1 MEYAPKS
8 NIIMK
13 INDLRFIWLA
23 FFIFTLSSFQAFS
36 QSNYTKKSVAWKYD
50 LDSEYILNYRIA
62 KDDTLYHIYFA
73 LNIPEGID
81 FEENIG
87 LDYEIKSSLDAE
99 EILLTRTLNYPVH
112 GIGRDSESTYFHIR
126 IPDANNYNVLFLNV
140 RNKVSGKEYAY
151 DIQFISKTKFPPP
164 DFMIYNNSSLL
175 PVCAEY
181 ITLPETIRI
190 QDFEDDEQEF
200 FVYYYKTDFE
210 VADPPMYRL
219 KKTVSKSM
227 EISTLTKVR
236 NNEPFSLK
244 EEGLY
249 FIQSDTASLSG
260 IGIRVVSN
268 YYPKMASIKELSE
281 PLIYLSTKDEIDKLV
296 NAEDVRAA
304 FEGFWLDLAKSES
317 VAKMIIKRYYDRIED
332 ANVRFTNYKEGW
344 KTDMGM
350 IFIIVGPPDE
360 VYVSEEKESWYYKNP
375 GKNQIVVFNFLKI
388 RNIFSDRHYTLI
400 RDNQYKS
407 YWYKSIDRWRKG
419 VN

>member
-332 ANVRFTNYKEGW
+332 AIVRFTNYKEGW

>member
-317 VAKMIIKRYYDRIED
+317 VAKMIIKRYYDRIEE

>member
-1 MEYAPKS
+1 MEYAVKS
-8 NIIMK
+8 NRMMK
-13 INDLRFIWLA
+13 ISDLRFIWLI
-23 FFIFTLSSFQAFS
+23 FFILTLSSLQTFS
-36 QSNYTKKSVAWKYD
+36 QSNYTKTSIDWKYA
-50 LDSEYILNYRIA
+50 LNSEYTVNYRIA
-62 KDDTLYHIYFA
+62 KDDSIYHIYFTI
-73 LNIPEGID
+73 NIPEGID

-87 LDYEIKSSLDAE
+87 LDYEIKAALEAE
-99 EILLTRTLNYPVH
+99 EILYTRTLNYPVH

-140 RNKVSGKEYAY
+140 RNKVSGKEFTY
-151 DIQFISKTKFPPP
+151 DIQFISKTKFPAP

-175 PVCAEY
+175 PACNDY
-181 ITLPETIRI
+181 ISLPETLSI
-190 QDFEDDEQEF
+190 QHYGDEEKEF

-210 VADPPMYRL
+210 VADPPMYRI

-227 EISTLTKVR
+227 EISSLNKIAG
-236 NNEPFSLK
+236 NEPFSLE

-268 YYPKMASIKELSE
+268 YYPKMSTIKELSE
-281 PLIYLSTKDEIDKLV
+281 PLIYLSTKDEIDELV
-296 NAEDVRAA
+296 NEENVRAA

-317 VAKMIIKRYYDRIED
+317 VAKMIIRKYYDRIEE
-332 ANVRFTNYKEGW
+332 ANLRFTNYKAGW

-350 IFIIVGPPDE
+350 VFIIVGPPDE
-360 VYVSEEKESWYYKNP
+360 VYLTEEKESWYYKNP

-388 RNIFSDRHYTLI
+388 RNIFSDKHYTLI

-407 YWYKSIDRWRKG
+407 FWFKSIDGWRKG

>member
-23 FFIFTLSSFQAFS
+23 FLIFTLSSLQAFS
-36 QSNYTKKSVAWKYD
+36 QSNYTKKSVAWKYN

-62 KDDTLYHIYFA
+62 KDDTLYHIYFT

-87 LDYEIKSSLDAE
+87 LDYEIKSSLEEE
-99 EILLTRTLNYPVH
+99 EILLSRTVNYPVH
-112 GIGRDSESTYFHIR
+112 GIGRDSESAYFHIR

-140 RNKVSGKEYAY
+140 RNKVSGEEYTY
-151 DIQFISKTKFPPP
+151 DIQFISKTKFPSP

-175 PVCAEY
+175 PVCADY

-190 QDFEDDEQEF
+190 QDFKDEEQEF

-236 NNEPFSLK
+236 SNEPFYMK

-268 YYPKMASIKELSE
+268 YYPKMTSIKELSE

-304 FEGFWLDLAKSES
+304 FEGFWLDLTKSES
-317 VAKMIIKRYYDRIED
+317 VAKTIIKRYYDRIEE
-332 ANVRFTNYKEGW
+332 ANLRFTNYKEGW

-388 RNIFSDRHYTLI
+388 RNIFSDKHYTLI

-407 YWYKSIDRWRKG
+407 YWYKSIDKWRKG